1 MPKAQVIITREIVPD
16 DSPDASYLE
25 QDGWQERLAAYQR
38 GEFGFVG
45 VRAVAQI
52 KIPYGADWIISKVT
66 SPGLWGI
73 EDDSGDAYFSEVFQE
88 ERKTL
93 VDMLES
99 LKDFEIVD
107 ES

>member
-16 DSPDASYLE
+16 DSPDPSYLE
-25 QDGWQERLAAYQR
+25 QDGWQGRLAAYRQ

-45 VRAVAQI
+45 VRAVAEI
-52 KIPYGADWIISKVT
+52 KIPHGADWIVSRVS

-73 EDDSGDAYFSEVFQE
+73 EDDSGEGYFREVFQE

-93 VDMLES
+93 IDMLES
-99 LKDFEIVD
+99 LKDFEIID
-107 ES
+107 G